1 MWNLDKHKG
10 SPALLDDKGDSVTY
24 SDIAEE
30 SKAIG
35 DKIGG
40 RCVIFALC
48 TNSIGSI
55 VGYASFLENRIVPV
69 MLSSEIDRNL
79 LSDLDSKYR
88 PAFYWAPSDM
98 EFEGLEKVHEYKG
111 YSLLRTGYERYEI
124 NPDTCV
130 LLTTSGSTGNPK
142 LVRQSYRNVLS
153 NTESII
159 EYLKIDSSERPI
171 TILPFNY
178 TYGISVVNTHLYAG
192 ATILVTD
199 KSVMQ
204 KEFWAFFK
212 EQGATSISGVP
223 YTYEM
228 LERLRFRNMKLDSLK
243 TMTQAGGRLSESLQM
258 KFGEY
263 ALSSGRRFFVM
274 YGQCEATARMAYLPP
289 EHVVDHCGFI
299 GVAIPGGEFMLTDTD
314 GKLIESPNTAGERVY
329 KGDNVTLG
337 YALSKDDLTKGDE
350 RNGILHTGDI
360 AERDE
365 QGFYR
370 IVGRMNRFLKVYG
383 NRVNMDDVEKMV
395 NREFSVDCA
404 CVGRDDHVVLCVVS
418 DDSVNPKIIDFIS
431 QKTNINRIAISV
443 RNIPEIPRNESGKI
457 SYKTLNDEV
466 S

>member
-1 MWNLDKHKG
+1 MWNLDQHKG
-10 SPALLDDKGDSVTY
+10 MLALLDDKGDSVTY
-24 SDIAEE
+24 SDIIEE
-30 SKAIG
+30 SRVLG
-35 DKIGG
+35 QKIGG
-40 RCVIFALC
+40 RCIVFSLC

-55 VGYASFLENRIVPV
+55 VGYASFLENEIVPV
-69 MLSSEIDRNL
+69 MLSSEIDRKL
-79 LSDLDSKYR
+79 LEELDSKYQ
-88 PAFYWAPSDM
+88 PTFYWVPSDM
-98 EFEGLEKVHEYKG
+98 TFDGYEKIHDYHG
-111 YSLLRTGYERYEI
+111 YSLLKTGYEKYDI
-124 NPDTCV
+124 NPETCE

-142 LVRQSYRNVLS
+142 LVRQSYKNVLS
-153 NTESII
+153 NTRSII
-159 EYLKIDSSERPI
+159 KYLGIDSSERPI
-171 TILPFNY
+171 TLLPFNY

-212 EQGATSISGVP
+212 EKGATSISGVP

-228 LERLRFRNMKLDSLK
+228 LDRLRFRTMKLDSLR
-243 TMTQAGGRLSESLQM
+243 TMTQAGGRLSEALQM

-263 ALSSGRRFFVM
+263 ALETERRFFVM

-299 GVAIPGGEFMLTDTD
+299 GVAIPGGEFTIVDTND
-314 GKLIESPNTAGERVY
+314 EPIEVPNVAGELVY

-337 YALSKDDLTKGDE
+337 YALSKEDLIKDDE
-350 RNGILHTGDI
+350 RNGVLHTGDI

-404 CVGRDDHVVLCVVS
+404 CVGRDDHVVLCVVA
-418 DDSVNPKIIDFIS
+418 DDSINPKIIDFIS

-443 RNIPEIPRNESGKI
+443 RNIDEIPRNESGKI
-457 SYKTLNDEV
+457 AYKVLNDRVE
-466 S
+466 

>member
-1 MWNLDKHKG
+1 MWNLDRHKG
-10 SPALLDDKGDSVTY
+10 MLALLDDRGDSVTY
-24 SDIAEE
+24 SDILEE
-30 SKAIG
+30 SRIIG
-35 DKIGG
+35 QEVGG
-40 RCVIFALC
+40 RCIVFSLC

-55 VGYASFLENRIVPV
+55 VGYASFLENGIVPV

-79 LSDLDSKYR
+79 LEELDSKYQ
-88 PAFYWAPSDM
+88 PSFYWAPSDM
-98 EFEGLEKVHEYKG
+98 EFEGLEKVHEYRG
-111 YSLLRTGYERYEI
+111 YSLLRTGYGKYDI
-124 NPDTCV
+124 DPDTCV

-159 EYLKIDSSERPI
+159 EYLGIDSSERPI
-171 TILPFNY
+171 TTLPFNY
-178 TYGISVVNTHLYAG
+178 TYGISVVNTHLYSG

-204 KEFWAFFK
+204 KEFWAFFR

-228 LERLRFRNMKLDSLK
+228 LERLRFRTMKLDSLK

-263 ALSSGRRFFVM
+263 ALSTGRRFFVM

-299 GVAIPGGEFMLTDTD
+299 GLAIPGGEFSLVGTDD
-314 GKLIESPNTAGERVY
+314 KPIEEPGVPGELVY
-329 KGDNVTLG
+329 KGENVTQG
-337 YALSKDDLTKGDE
+337 YALSKDDLVKGDE

-404 CVGRDDHVVLCVVS
+404 CVGRDDHVVLCVAS
-418 DDSVNPKIIDFIS
+418 DASVNTAIVDFIS
-431 QKTNINRIAISV
+431 EKTNINRIAISV
-443 RNIPEIPRNESGKI
+443 RNIDEIPRNESGKI
-457 SYKTLNDEV
+457 AYKVLNDTV
-466 S
+466 N